1 MPLCCVL
8 AKQFLPQPCNAGEEI
23 NEDILSVEWIFEHRC
38 EKFKRKNVFILH
50 FIIHAI
56 FQGSKPLLRPTL
68 NVISKE
74 QIILEK
80 KLLFVQFSFTYKDQ
94 FLINPG

>member
-1 MPLCCVL
+1 MLEKKSTRISYQLNEFSSIV
-8 AKQFLPQPCNAGEEI
+8 AKNLKE
-23 NEDILSVEWIFEHRC
+23 
-38 EKFKRKNVFILH
+38 KNVFIFH

-56 FQGSKPLLRPTL
+56 FHDSKYLLRPTL

-74 QIILEK
+74 RIVLEK

-94 FLINPG
+94 SLLNPG